1 MDIKSIF
8 ERIRRNWIASSIATI
23 IIGLILLLFP
33 AVTLNFI
40 SYCLGAVALVM
51 GAIRTVRYFQ
61 QDHTY
66 PFLFQSDLVVGL
78 ITIGLGIFMMT
89 QPKTVI
95 SLIPHLFGILVAG
108 CGVGNI
114 LRALDAKKAG
124 LSQWGFLLGLAIIS
138 VILGVLIMFNPF
150 GALELV
156 VTIIGGG
163 LVYEGATDLF
173 TTLLLGKRIDA
184 WKKSIQYHE

>member
-184 WKKSIQYHE
+184 WKKSIQSHE

>member
-1 MDIKSIF
+1 MDIKSVF
-8 ERIRRNWIASSIATI
+8 ERIRSNWIASSIATI

-33 AVTLNFI
+33 TVTLNFI

-51 GAIRTVRYFQ
+51 GVIRTVRYFR

-95 SLIPHLFGILVAG
+95 SLIPHIFGILVAG

-114 LRALDAKKAG
+114 LRAMDAKKAG

-138 VILGVLIMFNPF
+138 VVLGVLIMFNPF

-163 LVYEGATDLF
+163 LIYEGATDLF

-184 WKKSIQYHE
+184 WKKSIQA